1 MKNISWS
8 QLNIILAIII
18 ATVLLL
24 GGIGGILYSSPRER
38 VVVADV
44 KELNDAWIVQTSGD
58 YDSSTDLPCNL
69 EIGKGEA
76 VSISHFL
83 PEDLGQDYGIAFRSV
98 YNAVQVKVGDTILYQ
113 YGIDERRPFTGSPVP
128 NWNFVPLDSDY
139 AGELLT
145 ITQVSNDGKYAGVF
159 PSIQLG
165 SRSALLYQQ
174 WKQNGWGLLL
184 SLVLLLLA
192 GGLALVFIMSGLYR
206 TVDAEVW
213 RYLVFAGITA
223 VWSMSGSPLLSMVTR
238 NGFFFWLMH
247 NLTRMVIPIV
257 WLFLLRGFAD
267 KRRLILS
274 IDLGIFASCICYV
287 VVVILQML
295 SLLEISE
302 IYDALGILYG
312 IGFLVYTAGM
322 LVGWIGYNMKELR
335 FIAVVNTLFLIA
347 GIVNLFLRPNPL
359 YQTEGTFWQISVML
373 YLFLLL
379 GVVVERVLW
388 QMNQRISQTEAEYAG
403 QRQMAVRM
411 MNPNFLFAVLNTILA
426 MEKAKSGNAAKLVF
440 AFSKYL
446 RYNLDSVREERL
458 VTFEE
463 ELGHIAA
470 YLEIQQLRIPEL
482 KVTIEDKIHDFSI
495 PMRSIEAI
503 VENAVKHGIEKHK
516 ERGQVIIRSYERR
529 DSYAIQIV
537 DDGVG
542 FDTDLL
548 YRKQTPTSMKTTQER
563 LHALGAVIE
572 VNSRLNKG
580 TIVTV
585 KIPKAVRDVRSLED
599 AGRNGKDSNS

>member
-18 ATVLLL
+18 ATVILM
-24 GGIGGILYSSPRER
+24 GGVGAIFYSSPRER

-44 KELNDAWIVQTSGD
+44 EELNDAWIVQTSGD

-69 EIGKGEA
+69 EIEKGEV

-83 PEDLGQDYGIAFRSV
+83 PENLGEDYGIAFRSV
-98 YNAVQVKVGDTILYQ
+98 YNAVQVKVGDAVIYQ
-113 YGIDERRPFTGSPVP
+113 YGIDERRPFTDSPVP
-128 NWNFVPLDSDY
+128 NWNFVPLNSDY

-145 ITQVSNDGKYAGVF
+145 ITQISNDDKYTGLFSSVQF
-159 PSIQLG
+159 G

-184 SLVLLLLA
+184 ALVLLLLA

-206 TVDAEVW
+206 TVNADVW

-223 VWSMSGSPLLSMVTR
+223 VWSMSGSPLFSMVTK
-238 NGFFFWLMH
+238 NGFFFWLIH
-247 NLTRMVIPIV
+247 NLTRMVIPIT
-257 WLFLLRGFAD
+257 WLFFLRGFAE

-274 IDLGIFASCICYV
+274 IDLGIFAACVGYV
-287 VVVILQML
+287 VVVILQIL
-295 SLLEISE
+295 GLLEISE
-302 IYDALGILYG
+302 IYNALGILYG
-312 IGFLVYTAGM
+312 IGFLIYTAGM
-322 LVGWIGYNMKELR
+322 MAGWIGYSMKELR
-335 FIAVVNTLFLIA
+335 FVAVVNVLFFIT

-373 YLFLLL
+373 YVFLLL
-379 GVVVERVLW
+379 GVVVERVLC
-388 QMNQRISQTEAEYAG
+388 QMNQRIRQTEAEYEG

-411 MNPNFLFAVLNTILA
+411 MNPNFLFSVLNTILA
-426 MEKAKSGNAAKLVF
+426 MTKAKSGSAPKLVF
-440 AFSKYL
+440 AFSQYL
-446 RYNLDSVREERL
+446 RYNLDSVKEERL
-458 VTFEE
+458 VSFEE
-463 ELGHIAA
+463 ELKHIAV

-516 ERGQVIIRSYERR
+516 EQGQVIIRSYERR

-563 LHALGAVIE
+563 LHALGAVLE

-585 KIPKAVRDVRSLED
+585 KIPKAVRDVQRQEN
-599 AGRNGKDSNS
+599 AGMNGKDSNS